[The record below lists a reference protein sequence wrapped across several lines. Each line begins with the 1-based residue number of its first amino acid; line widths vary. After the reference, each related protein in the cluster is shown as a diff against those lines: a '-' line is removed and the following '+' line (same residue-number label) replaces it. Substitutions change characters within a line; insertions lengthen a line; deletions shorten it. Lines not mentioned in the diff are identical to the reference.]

1 MTKEMTPSIGE
12 KRIKSKLDIFLH
24 TTLGA
29 RSARSAHRGP
39 KLTKAQRGI
48 IIKTSKKTSFMRIA
62 NCIERFSFHEQNQI
76 FGVFLL
82 NKRQYS
88 MEQERAP

>member
-12 KRIKSKLDIFLH
+12 NEIKSKLDIFLH

-39 KLTKAQRGI
+39 
-48 IIKTSKKTSFMRIA
+48 
-62 NCIERFSFHEQNQI
+62 
-76 FGVFLL
+76 
-82 NKRQYS
+82 
-88 MEQERAP
+88 